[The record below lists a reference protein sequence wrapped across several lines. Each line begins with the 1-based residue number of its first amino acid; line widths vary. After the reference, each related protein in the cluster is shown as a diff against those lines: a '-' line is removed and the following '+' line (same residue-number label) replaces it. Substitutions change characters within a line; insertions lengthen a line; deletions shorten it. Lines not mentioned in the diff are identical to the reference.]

1 MKAPSEGGHGA
12 DETPHVLLDVAG
24 PLGARAAALHIDR
37 PALWLAE
44 RCHLRA
50 RIRLRRPSTDG
61 AAGGATPEAT
71 ISRLGRSGV
80 AR

>member
-1 MKAPSEGGHGA
+1 MGTAPTRLRMCFSTSLA
-12 DETPHVLLDVAG
+12 
-24 PLGARAAALHIDR
+24 PLGARAAALRIDR